1 MNAPTPGQLTSS
13 LLYLDGV
20 SVSFDGF
27 KAIRG
32 LSLTIEPGEMRAIIG
47 PNGAGKTTMMDIITG
62 KTKPDVGTVMFGGSI
77 DLTRLDEAAI
87 ASGLSRSRG
96 RALRRVHR

>member
-1 MNAPTPGQLTSS
+1 MNAAVPGALTSS

-32 LSLTIEPGEMRAIIG
+32 LSLTIEPG
-47 PNGAGKTTMMDIITG
+47 
-62 KTKPDVGTVMFGGSI
+62 
-77 DLTRLDEAAI
+77 
-87 ASGLSRSRG
+87 
-96 RALRRVHR
+96 